1 MTKKTYRIPN
11 VTCGGCAKAVTR
23 MIERTTSRS
32 TIDIDVDS
40 RTLTVKTKDDFKAL
54 EEALATG
61 GYPVQTSEP

>member
-1 MTKKTYRIPN
+1 
-11 VTCGGCAKAVTR
+11 

>member
-11 VTCGGCAKAVTR
+11 MTCGGCARAITR
-23 MIERTTSRS
+23 IVERTVPRS

-40 RTLTVKTKDDFKAL
+40 RTLTIKTEDDFKAL

-61 GYPVQTSEP
+61 GYPVQISEP